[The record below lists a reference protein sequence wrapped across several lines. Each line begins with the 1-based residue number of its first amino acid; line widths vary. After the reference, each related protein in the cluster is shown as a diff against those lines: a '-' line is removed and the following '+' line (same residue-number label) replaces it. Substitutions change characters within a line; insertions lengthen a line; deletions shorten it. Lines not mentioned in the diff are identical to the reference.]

1 MNLLGWGST
10 QLSANDDLVALDNTA
25 YLLNGVW
32 TAEFVISVFSRKDE
46 EAIKEKV
53 EHLLE
58 YAQFLGVTRD
68 VDTLQRIGERMKYF
82 VAVPRKD
89 VSVLLR
95 GVGAEF
101 KVGPTR
107 KNGVMSVLKEVPWTR
122 EVGST
127 SVFNVVPPPRYPEQH
142 FLNTVFAREEGWTII
157 SGIIF
162 CKVG

>member
-101 KVGPTR
+101 KV
-107 KNGVMSVLKEVPWTR
+107 
-122 EVGST
+122 
-127 SVFNVVPPPRYPEQH
+127 
-142 FLNTVFAREEGWTII
+142 
-157 SGIIF
+157 
-162 CKVG
+162 